1 MEGGRGGCRGGC
13 TTAQTVD
20 RRCFWAVV
28 HSMAEDARGRRTTA
42 HHAEQADG
50 GSAVISWLSTTA
62 WLSGRKRSGAS
73 TTTDRVGPSGAISSG
88 SRLGTSGSGLPTRD
102 SRLRTPDSGLRAR
115 GSRLLSASLKNMLR
129 NLNDELRNELRTSF
143 GRVSQRVT
151 LSRFACILNTICC
164 E

>member
-1 MEGGRGGCRGGC
+1 M
-13 TTAQTVD
+13 
-20 RRCFWAVV
+20 
-28 HSMAEDARGRRTTA
+28 
-42 HHAEQADG
+42 
-50 GSAVISWLSTTA
+50 VISWLSTTA

-151 LSRFACILNTICC
+151 LPRFACILNTICC